1 MKIFSFK
8 KDKKDINLASDSA
21 PHQSFLS
28 NIFSLVKRFF
38 TRLLSIFYF
47 NKKTKKTSNTTGA
60 SPKIISRRMVLKDVL
75 SLSTRTFK
83 TRPMRTAL
91 TILGMSV
98 GIAAVL
104 FLVSLGYGL
113 QETVL
118 NRITNADALLSLD
131 VSPGQ
136 SELIKLD
143 SANIEKIAQ
152 LPNIEEVSPVMAISS
167 QITLKDL
174 TGVVTLYS
182 VKPSFF
188 RLSGITAYK
197 GKLFEPQPNGENPRE
212 IVVSS
217 ALATI
222 FNIDPDAILGETVQI
237 TAFVSTIDEQGV
249 EQLSTVEIQEP
260 FTIVGVIQNDKDT
273 FMYAP
278 SSLLGD
284 IKMDTFMGAKIKVT
298 SAEFMG
304 SIRDKVIEMGFFVS
318 ALQDTIDQ
326 VKKIFSIVQIVLGLF
341 GVIALVVS
349 AIGMFNT
356 MTVLLLERTNE
367 IGIMRSIGVA
377 RNDVRK
383 LFMVEAMVMGFLGGL
398 GGVVLGYLG
407 GELANFGINL
417 LAKNF
422 GGQALSLFSRPTSFI
437 VIIII
442 FSTIIGLFT
451 GIFPAMRAGKIKPL
465 DALRYK

>member
-1 MKIFSFK
+1 MTTNSVEK
-8 KDKKDINLASDSA
+8 KSVSVPKEDKKQ
-21 PHQSFLS
+21 H
-28 NIFSLVKRFF
+28 
-38 TRLLSIFYF
+38 
-47 NKKTKKTSNTTGA
+47 
-60 SPKIISRRMVLKDVL
+60 ISRRMVVKDIL

-98 GIAAVL
+98 GIGAVL

-131 VSPGQ
+131 VSAGQ

-143 SANIEKIAQ
+143 RANLDKMAQ
-152 LPNIEEVSPVMAISS
+152 LPNVEEVSPITAISS

-174 TGVVTLYS
+174 TGIVTLYS

-188 RLSGITAYK
+188 RLSGILPFK
-197 GKLFEPQPNGENPRE
+197 GKLFEATQSGETERE

-222 FNIDPDAILGETVQI
+222 FNLDPDSIIGEKVSI
-237 TAFVSTIDEQGV
+237 TAFVSRLDETGNEVVSTTII
-249 EQLSTVEIQEP
+249 SEP
-260 FTIVGVIQNDKDT
+260 FTIIGVVQDDKES
-273 FMYAP
+273 FMYTP
-278 SSLLGD
+278 ESLLQD
-284 IKMDTFMGAKIKVT
+284 IHVETYIGAKIKVT
-298 SAEFMG
+298 SPEVMG
-304 SIRDKVIEMGFFVS
+304 AIRDQVIDMGFFVS

-341 GVIALVVS
+341 GLVALIVS

-356 MTVLLLERTNE
+356 MTVLLMERTNE
-367 IGIMRSIGVA
+367 IGIMRSIGVT

-398 GGVVLGYLG
+398 GGVALGHLG
-407 GELANFGINL
+407 GVLANFGINL

-422 GGQALSLFSRPTSFI
+422 GGQALSLFSRPASFI
-437 VIIII
+437 VGIII
-442 FSTIIGLFT
+442 FSTIIGFIT
-451 GIFPAMRAGKIKPL
+451 GIFPAQRAAKIKPL

>member
-1 MKIFSFK
+1 MTTNSVEK
-8 KDKKDINLASDSA
+8 KSVSVQKEDKKQ
-21 PHQSFLS
+21 H
-28 NIFSLVKRFF
+28 
-38 TRLLSIFYF
+38 
-47 NKKTKKTSNTTGA
+47 
-60 SPKIISRRMVLKDVL
+60 ISRRMVVKDIL

-98 GIAAVL
+98 GIGAVL

-131 VSPGQ
+131 VSAGQ

-143 SANIEKIAQ
+143 RAHLDKMAQ
-152 LPNIEEVSPVMAISS
+152 LPNVEEVSPITAISS

-174 TGVVTLYS
+174 TGIVTLYS

-188 RLSGITAYK
+188 RLSGILPFK
-197 GKLFEPQPNGENPRE
+197 GKLFEGTQSGETKRE

-222 FNIDPDAILGETVQI
+222 FNLDPDSIIGETVSI
-237 TAFVSTIDEQGV
+237 TAFVSRLDETGAEVVSTTIITD
-249 EQLSTVEIQEP
+249 P
-260 FTIVGVIQNDKDT
+260 FVIVGVVQDDKES
-273 FMYAP
+273 FMYSP
-278 SSLLGD
+278 ESLLQD
-284 IKMDTFMGAKIKVT
+284 IHVETYIGAKIKVT
-298 SAEFMG
+298 SPEVMG
-304 SIRDKVIEMGFFVS
+304 AIRDQVIDMGFFVS

-341 GVIALVVS
+341 GLVALIVS

-356 MTVLLLERTNE
+356 MTVLLMERTNE
-367 IGIMRSIGVA
+367 IGIMRSIGVT

-398 GGVVLGYLG
+398 GGVALGHLG
-407 GELANFGINL
+407 GVLANFGINL

-422 GGQALSLFSRPTSFI
+422 GGQALSLFSRPASFI
-437 VIIII
+437 VGIII
-442 FSTIIGLFT
+442 FSTIIGFIT
-451 GIFPAMRAGKIKPL
+451 GIFPAQRAAKIKPL